1 MISDAA
7 RRRYQAIVPPHVDEA
22 FALARWLSG
31 SAADAEDIVQEAAL
45 RALNALETAIVER
58 PRAWFLRIVRNAALT
73 WMAKN
78 RSQPLA
84 FAGGGDDLAAIEP
97 FDPNCDQRSPEAL
110 LIAAEDGERVR
121 RAIAALAPALR
132 EALVLREI
140 NGLAYREIAQAI
152 NIPASLLVSL
162 FLVILSEFLLGP
174 LVAVSTDSV
183 IRINLPIGL
192 AGVLIGAYSLIAR
205 REAIPQLIGILAME
219 NGAFF
224 AGIAIANELPL
235 IAELGVAVG
244 VMLIAVVIGLL
255 TRNIRQAVG
264 TTEASTLSEL
274 KEEASS
280 WR

>member
-1 MISDAA
+1 VRDEDEDNGAGMISDAA

-31 SAADAEDIVQEAAL
+31 SAAGAEDIVQEAAL

-84 FAGGGDDLAAIEP
+84 FAGGVDDLAAIEP

-140 NGLAYREIAQAI
+140 NGLAYREIADAT
-152 NIPASLLVSL
+152 
-162 FLVILSEFLLGP
+162 E
-174 LVAVSTDSV
+174 T
-183 IRINLPIGL
+183 PIGTVMSRL
-192 AGVLIGAYSLIAR
+192 ARAR
-205 REAIPQLIGILAME
+205 ATLAKILE
-219 NGAFF
+219 DQ
-224 AGIAIANELPL
+224 P
-235 IAELGVAVG
+235 
-244 VMLIAVVIGLL
+244 
-255 TRNIRQAVG
+255 
-264 TTEASTLSEL
+264 
-274 KEEASS
+274 
-280 WR
+280 